1 MLILDRAEAGHRFSW
16 SWEVLFFFFLF
27 YFACQYFFDEPPPL
41 PTFQKR
47 CCVIT
52 KILGDWNQELTLPI
66 FNLIAGRGTVTKVKK
81 CYEWLI
87 IPNNPHNFLNV
98 HSNNKLQNKAKKT
111 IIIKL
116 PGILPSK
123 RHSSRI
129 IMVQKCARVFVN

>member
-1 MLILDRAEAGHRFSW
+1 MTGLRQVTDFHDLGK
-16 SWEVLFFFFLF
+16 F
-27 YFACQYFFDEPPPL
+27 YFYFSYFILLVNIFWMSPHPSPPFKTML
-41 PTFQKR
+41 R
-47 CCVIT
+47 E
-52 KILGDWNQELTLPI
+52 GDWNQELTLPI

-98 HSNNKLQNKAKKT
+98 HSNYKLQNKAKKKPK
-111 IIIKL
+111 IIKL